1 MQKHDACE
9 RPSGG
14 RQGTRGALGGP
25 AEEPAVT
32 LALAGQPNVG
42 KSTVFN
48 RLTGLSQHV
57 GNWPGKTVE
66 QKTGECSFQG
76 KRIRLVDLPG
86 TYSLT
91 ANSEEERIARD
102 YILRERPDVVI
113 ALLNASALERNLYLV
128 AELLLLDRP
137 IVVGLNM
144 VDVAEAQGITVEA
157 EVLSA
162 ALRLPVVPLVASKNE
177 GLSELLAVAV
187 DLARHPD
194 RVAPPKPSIREAHRP
209 VLKAIEEA
217 LAGHLPEPYLPAYV
231 ATKLLEGDGELSRMV
246 QEKAPEAWQRIHPIL
261 MAHEDAYLDIAGG
274 RYEWIARMARA
285 ALTRPKAGIVTVTDR
300 IDRVATH
307 PWWGVGLLF
316 VILAATFWLTYSIAT
331 PMVNLLDHWIAG
343 ELAPWAGELLAN
355 TPQWLSGFVTNG
367 LIGGAGMVI
376 TFLPILL
383 VFFALLGFLEDVG
396 YMARM
401 AYVMDRFMHRLGLH
415 GKSFMPLFL
424 GFGCNIPAVL
434 GTRIIED
441 RRSRLLTLL
450 LVPLVPCTARLSV
463 VAFLAPVFFPRTAA
477 WVMTALVGGN
487 LLLLVLLGALLNRFA
502 FKGHRGAFIMEMPL
516 YHAPNLRTIGLFV
529 WNNMQ
534 GFLRKAGTVI
544 VAVSAVVWA
553 LSAYPGPG
561 MNHSLLAD
569 FGRWLVPLGRWM
581 GLGDWRLLVSL
592 LTSFIAKE
600 NSVATL
606 GVLFGAGD
614 NRTGL
619 GHLVAAAMTPQ
630 AALAFLAVQMT
641 FLPCVSTVA
650 AIQQEAGWR
659 WAFVSIFL
667 LLALSILAGIV
678 VFRLGGLLC

>member
-1 MQKHDACE
+1 MQGHCGGE

-14 RQGTRGALGGP
+14 RQAARGAERGP
-25 AEEPAVT
+25 AAKPAVT

-76 KRIRLVDLPG
+76 ERIRLVDLPG

-102 YILRERPDVVI
+102 YILKERPDVVV

-144 VDVAEAQGITVEA
+144 LDVAEAQGIKVEPN
-157 EVLSA
+157 VLSA
-162 ALRLPVVPLVASKNE
+162 ALHLPVIPLVASKNE
-177 GLSELLAVAV
+177 GLLELLAVALE
-187 DLARHPD
+187 LARHPD
-194 RVAPPKPSIREAHRP
+194 RFAPQMPSIREAHRP
-209 VLKAIEEA
+209 ILKAIEEA
-217 LAGHLPEPYLPAYV
+217 LEGQLPDPYSPAYV
-231 ATKLLEGDGELSRMV
+231 AMKVLEGDAELSRMV
-246 QEKAPEAWQRIHPIL
+246 QEKAPGAWQRIHPLL
-261 MAHEDAYLDIAGG
+261 MAHEDAYIDIAGG

-285 ALTRPKAGIVTVTDR
+285 ALTRPKAGVITITDR
-300 IDRVATH
+300 IDRFATH
-307 PWWGVGLLF
+307 PLWGVGILF
-316 VILAATFWLTYSIAT
+316 SILAATFWLTYTIAT
-331 PMVNLLDHWIAG
+331 PMVNLLDHWMLG
-343 ELAPWAGELLAN
+343 TLAPWVGGLLLSA
-355 TPQWLSGFVTNG
+355 PRWLSGFVTDG

-477 WVMTALVGGN
+477 WVMTALVAGN
-487 LLLLVLLGALLNRFA
+487 LLLLVFLGVLLNRFA

-529 WNNMQ
+529 WNNIQ
-534 GFLRKAGTVI
+534 GFLKKAGTVI

-569 FGRWLVPLGRWM
+569 FGRWLVPFGRWM

-606 GVLFGAGD
+606 GVLFAAGD
-614 NRTGL
+614 DRAGL
-619 GHLVAAAMTPQ
+619 GHLVASAMTPQ
-630 AALAFLAVQMT
+630 AALAFLVVQMT

-650 AIQQEAGWR
+650 ATKQEAGWR
-659 WAFVSIFL
+659 WAFVSILL

-678 VFRLGGLLC
+678 VFRLGALWC